1 MQKKIISDIIVKK
14 SIRQI
19 PLSVKRPER
28 RARVVDDS
36 GEEDTAP
43 ERSDYVSRAP
53 GWQRRSLNPKFAIW
67 LIAGVC
73 ILALFFGVSMLFSSA
88 TVIITPRTEK
98 ISFTNE
104 SFTAKSVSPT
114 VVDLAFEVLN
124 VKQVGTETV
133 IATEDKEVSIKA
145 SGKIVIYNSYS
156 ATSQR
161 LINNTRFE
169 SKGGKIYRIN
179 TSVIVPGFK
188 KVDGKVVPGSVE
200 ATVYADQAGES
211 YNMKLSDLTGDFKIP
226 GFKGDPR
233 YQGFYGLLKTDITGG
248 LVGKQRV
255 VSPEVRKLTE
265 ESIKIK
271 LKEQLLKELY
281 AIKPENYI
289 IFKDGYSI
297 DYTVLADSAV
307 DSDKAKLSIEG
318 NLNGIVFNNLRLTKN
333 IATKKLTGFDGLPA
347 ELVPGDDFTVTFTG
361 KDNTGLWKNSVLDL
375 KFNGQAVI
383 KWQYSADEIRADLA
397 GKSESDLKN
406 IVSEYK
412 NSISAI
418 QVMFQP
424 VWTRYFPDNPM
435 KIKIKEEI

>member
-19 PLSVKRPER
+19 PLSVKRPLP
-28 RARVVDDS
+28 RARVTTETDDES
-36 GEEDTAP
+36 PAEHRAEYR
-43 ERSDYVSRAP
+43 ERTPD
-53 GWQRRSLNPKFAIW
+53 WQRRSLNPKFVIW
-67 LIAGVC
+67 LIAGIC

-88 TVIITPRTEK
+88 TVIITPRLQK

-104 SFTAKSVSPT
+104 TYTAKSSSPT
-114 VVDLAFEVLN
+114 VVDLAFEVLK

-133 IATEDKEVSIKA
+133 TATEDKEVSIKA
-145 SGKIVIYNSYS
+145 SGKIIIYNNYS

-169 SKGGKIYRIN
+169 SKNGKIYRIN
-179 TSVIVPGFK
+179 TSVIVPGYK
-188 KVDGKVVPGSVE
+188 KVDGKIVPGSVE
-200 ATVYADQAGES
+200 ATIFADQAGES

-255 VSPEVRKLTE
+255 VSPEVRKVTE
-265 ESIKIK
+265 ESIKSK

-297 DYTVLADSAV
+297 DYTVLPDSAV

-318 NLNGIVFNNLRLTKN
+318 NLNGIVFNNLRLTKT
-333 IATKKLTGFDGLPA
+333 IAAKKLTDFDGLPA
-347 ELVPGDDFTVTFTG
+347 ELVPGDDFTATFTA
-361 KDNTGLWKNSVLDL
+361 KDNTGLWKNTTLEL
-375 KFNGQAVI
+375 KLNGSAVI
-383 KWQYSADEIRADLA
+383 KWQYSTDQIRADLA

-406 IVSEYK
+406 IVSQYK

-418 QVMFQP
+418 QVIFQP
-424 VWTRYFPDNPM
+424 VWTRYFPDNPT
-435 KIKIKEEI
+435 KIKVKEEI